1 MLSHAYNIIIDHS
14 VGALGPG
21 IEVVNGLN
29 ATDKQ
34 FFSMLMNTVKLPSLV
49 VYDTQMSMHTSTV
62 NIDISLTG

>member
-14 VGALGPG
+14 VGALGSG